1 MLTKDEA
8 EMKNKKNTPK
18 QHKGQSLVEF
28 AMSLLFLMVLLAG
41 VVDLGRAYFTF
52 VALRDAAQEGA
63 SYGAA
68 FPTFCTQIRERIK
81 TSSDTPVDLGAL
93 DDSNIDILI
102 SGVDCDI
109 AVSLGLACTPNEIR
123 VEVTMDDFPV
133 TMPFM
138 GSILGTQT
146 LTLKADVADTII
158 SNPCSGP

>member
-1 MLTKDEA
+1 MDINKIPH
-8 EMKNKKNTPK
+8 NKK
-18 QHKGQSLVEF
+18 KGQSLIEF
-28 AMSLLFLMVLLAG
+28 AMSLLFLLVLVAG
-41 VVDLGRAYFTF
+41 VVDIGRAYFTF

-68 FPTFCTQIRERIK
+68 FPTFCTQIRERIR
-81 TSSDTPVDLGAL
+81 SSSNTPVDLSAL
-93 DDSNIDILI
+93 DNSDIAVLI

-109 AVSLGLACTPNEIR
+109 AVGLGLACTPNEIR
-123 VEVTMDDFPV
+123 VEVTMDDFPI

-146 LTLKADVADTII
+146 LSLKADVADTII

>member
-1 MLTKDEA
+1 MNNKTSTPQ
-8 EMKNKKNTPK
+8 KN
-18 QHKGQSLVEF
+18 KGQSLVEF
-28 AMSLLFLMVLLAG
+28 AMSLLFLLVLLAG
-41 VVDLGRAYFTF
+41 VVDIGRAYFTF

-81 TSSDTPVDLGAL
+81 SSSDSPVDLSTL
-93 DDSNIDILI
+93 NDSDIAVLI

-109 AVSLGLACTPNEIR
+109 AVGLGLACTPNEIK
-123 VEVTMDDFPV
+123 VEITMDDFPI

-138 GSILGTQT
+138 GSILGTQA